1 MNYEFNL
8 WGWYAGMSTTPGA
21 RTTTLPP
28 DNMQTHET
36 AGRPRSNFTGLA
48 WVELPYEAPP
58 EPVPEFALPEIVI
71 TGIAADREG
80 FVHTPDFTDA
90 TVPVGATLAFAAE
103 LRAGDQVLTLDD
115 SFRLPIRSRD
125 GRERVVLASMAK
137 GFIRFSVHFEDSRVW
152 EVTQAMVNS
161 DLPPERHM
169 RFKGIKVFAVEA

>member
-8 WGWYAGMSTTPGA
+8 WGWYAGMSTMPGS

-28 DNMQTHET
+28 DNMQTHEI

-58 EPVPEFALPEIVI
+58 EPVSEPALPEIVI

-90 TVPVGATLAFAAE
+90 TVPVGATLAFSAE

-125 GRERVVLASMAK
+125 GR
-137 GFIRFSVHFEDSRVW
+137 
-152 EVTQAMVNS
+152 
-161 DLPPERHM
+161 
-169 RFKGIKVFAVEA
+169 

>member
-58 EPVPEFALPEIVI
+58 EPVPEPAMPEIVI
-71 TGIAADREG
+71 TGIAADKED

-90 TVPVGATLAFAAE
+90 TVPVGATLALSAE
-103 LRAGDQVLTLDD
+103 LRAGAQVLAKDD

-125 GRERVVLASMAK
+125 GRERVVLASMVQ
-137 GFIRFSVHFEDSRVW
+137 GVLRFSVHFEDSRVW
-152 EVTQAMVNS
+152 EVTEAAINA
-161 DLPPERHM
+161 DLPPGRRM